1 MITIPL
7 FMLTNLSESI
17 IVAAAS
23 SVVPTVGV
31 EAFVVVDYGF
41 DVALKK
47 CSDW

>member
-1 MITIPL
+1 MLITIPL
-7 FMLTNLSESI
+7 FMMLPKLSESI

-41 DVALKK
+41 DVAFNS
-47 CSDW
+47 C